1 MRTSKILKIISYIL
15 IPILVLIIGISTFHI
30 MFLNKYAVSDEI
42 EYTKTK
48 YFAEDYLYVISSKIQ
63 VIKNYRNVNYTNFLK
78 LED

>member
-48 YFAEDYLYVISSKIQ
+48 YFLKKSI
-63 VIKNYRNVNYTNFLK
+63 NFIFFNLCS
-78 LED
+78 